1 MMFKSIYNWYMK
13 TFLPFEDPSHP
24 LHHSNYKEPKC
35 PISEMIDDYYGIND
49 DMIGENY
56 SRKPF
61 HKPQQYEKWGNKW
74 YKKN

>member
-1 MMFKSIYNWYMK
+1 
-13 TFLPFEDPSHP
+13 
-24 LHHSNYKEPKC
+24 
-35 PISEMIDDYYGIND
+35 MIDDHYGIND